1 MTLRRQ
7 TRHPK
12 RTGARVGALGIA
24 WTAVLALLGLFL
36 LLLTLQ
42 DWVAEREGHVPQLSM
57 PVLAEKMDVPAPSTY
72 LEEAMRSE
80 RQHIYASHEEDYR
93 APFQA
98 PPVEAAPEK
107 PVKEETGVADHAY
120 PIPSMGPQEHKE
132 ETPSSPVKS
141 MPAPVVA
148 SATGNTNKRP
158 RVSLIVSGLGLQK
171 NVLDS
176 ALQSLPSVVTL
187 GFVPYAPNIIQ
198 LINKAKSKGHEVLLT
213 IPLEPKDFPKGDP
226 GPYTLLAAAGD
237 KENQQR
243 LTMML
248 DSGNGYVGVVAFLGS
263 KFLESTAAVQGLLRP
278 LKDRNLLFVTNE
290 QAGLGPLL
298 TAAKSENIKPIT
310 NVVELDKEASGAA
323 IDTQLDRMVQMAK
336 KEGYAVGIVQAYPI
350 SIERVTSWASK
361 TEAHG
366 VDIVPITQVMI

>member
-7 TRHPK
+7 ITHPK
-12 RTGARVGALGIA
+12 RTGARVSALGIA
-24 WTAVLALLGLFL
+24 WTVVLALLGLFL

-57 PVLAEKMDVPAPSTY
+57 PVLAEKMDVSAHSTY

-80 RQHIYASHEEDYR
+80 RQHIYASHEEDTTASFR
-93 APFQA
+93 A
-98 PPVEAAPEK
+98 PPVE
-107 PVKEETGVADHAY
+107 VEETEAADHAHT
-120 PIPSMGPQEHKE
+120 PPPVAPQEHTE
-132 ETPSSPVKS
+132 EPSLSPVKS
-141 MPAPVVA
+141 MPAPVVTA
-148 SATGNTNKRP
+148 ATGNTNKRP

-176 ALQSLPSVVTL
+176 ALQSLPAVVTL
-187 GFVPYAPNIIQ
+187 GFVPYAPNVIQ
-198 LINKAKSKGHEVLLT
+198 LINKAKTKGHEVLLT

-263 KFLESTAAVQGLLRP
+263 KFLESTSAVQALLRP

-323 IDTQLDRMVQMAK
+323 IDAQLDRMVQMAK

-361 TEAHG
+361 TEDHG
-366 VDIVPITQVMI
+366 VDIMPITQVMI